1 MNYVKCTINQLTPL
15 FSSTN
20 QWEFG
25 TSKLRTAH
33 PKNRRLATLG
43 AFQLPRAQAQ
53 NRHPRASQVNL
64 GTGEPGEKHRK
75 IMGKTWENPW

>member
-1 MNYVKCTINQLTPL
+1 MGIWDIQAKNSP
-15 FSSTN
+15 
-20 QWEFG
+20 
-25 TSKLRTAH
+25 SK
-33 PKNRRLATLG
+33 KRRLATLG